1 VKKHRPVQ
9 RLPAINRHVPTQHLS
24 LLTKPT
30 TDHRIQKQIS
40 MKGVLN
46 YLVVAL
52 ALMALACSVASAF
65 DPAPLQDFCVAVNY
79 TSTDAGTYTFF
90 FFLLLLLCSF
100 EVILKNLDCFS
111 SSDLHINVNMV
122 GGIS

>member
-1 VKKHRPVQ
+1 
-9 RLPAINRHVPTQHLS
+9 
-24 LLTKPT
+24 
-30 TDHRIQKQIS
+30 

-79 TSTDAGTYTFF
+79 TSTDAAAGTYTFF
-90 FFLLLLLCSF
+90 FFLLFLLCSF
-100 EVILKNLDCFS
+100 EVI
-111 SSDLHINVNMV
+111 
-122 GGIS
+122 